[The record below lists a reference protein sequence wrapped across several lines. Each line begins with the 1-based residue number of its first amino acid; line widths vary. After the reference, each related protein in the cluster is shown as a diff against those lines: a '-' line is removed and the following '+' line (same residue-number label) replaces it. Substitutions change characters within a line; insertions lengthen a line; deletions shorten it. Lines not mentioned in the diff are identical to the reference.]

1 MGIDLLLSERVRER
15 ETQRK
20 NDEDRGR
27 EGAFTERVVARSNPN
42 SQKGRWVWVGG
53 VWVELGP
60 RVTCGD
66 CGVFPG
72 MMTVETSRT
81 RRLIVEQHL
90 LVGVLNHKPQ
100 SRRLQAWREVLEFKD
115 ASSARVR
122 PEP

>member
-1 MGIDLLLSERVRER
+1 MKTEGER
-15 ETQRK
+15 EHSLKGWSHVPTPTHK
-20 NDEDRGR
+20 R
-27 EGAFTERVVARSNPN
+27 EG
-42 SQKGRWVWVGG
+42 GCGWGG